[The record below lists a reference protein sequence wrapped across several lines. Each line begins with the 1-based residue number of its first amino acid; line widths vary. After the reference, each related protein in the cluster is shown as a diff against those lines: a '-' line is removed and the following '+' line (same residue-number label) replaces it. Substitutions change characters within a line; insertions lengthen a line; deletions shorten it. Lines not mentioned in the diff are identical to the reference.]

1 MVVLTH
7 SIGRIAG
14 PAWVIMC
21 FLYYTWYRK
30 RNGFPVFKSIQ
41 HNWEVEQIEVLT
53 SAEEYDLLEQYKL
66 ALAERDKKRKQL
78 K

>member
-14 PAWVIMC
+14 PAWILFC
-21 FLYYTWYRK
+21 FCYYAWYRRSK
-30 RNGFPVFKSIQ
+30 GLPIFKSIE
-41 HNWEVEQIEVLT
+41 HNWEEQQKEVLT
-53 SAEEYDLLEQYKL
+53 SAEEFDLLEQYKN
-66 ALAERDKKRKQL
+66 ALAERDKKRAEL